1 MSKEKENKYNTSAN
15 PPSGGEG
22 AKDST
27 SKAPPLANGGKGS
40 SATVTGKAFDW
51 QLLKRIMHYVKPYTS
66 VFVIA
71 AFLTIFL
78 AVIALFQPILIQR
91 TLDKYILANDY
102 HGLVFMVE
110 LMIGQL
116 VVQTIAQYYQ
126 TYLTNSLGQSVIR
139 DLRKDVFNHITSL
152 RLKYFDRTPIGMLIT
167 RTVSD
172 LETIADIF
180 SEGLISI
187 MGDMLLVFAVI
198 GYMLWQDWKLA
209 LITLIPMPFLFASTY
224 VFKEAIKS
232 SFQEVRTQV
241 AQLNTFLAE
250 HISGISVIQYFSREE
265 QEMRKFKAVNL
276 KYRDANIR
284 SNWYY
289 SIFFPVVEILFAV
302 CMALLVWYGCKRILN
317 DQQIHAISASEG
329 GITPGLI
336 TSFIVLLNMLFRPI
350 RQLADKFN
358 TLQMGMVGADRIF
371 KVLDTDEVATDD
383 GKLAPSVLEGDIEF
397 KDVWFAYND
406 ENWVLKN
413 INFHIKPGETLALVG
428 ATGAGK
434 SSTINILNRFYDI
447 GKGSVTVD
455 GYDIRE
461 YKVDYLRSKIATVI
475 QDVFLFTDTI
485 GNNIS
490 LNNTQ
495 ITREEIIKAAKDVG
509 AHEFIERLP
518 GGYDYNVME
527 RGATLSAG
535 QAQLIS
541 FIRALVYNPAILVLD
556 EATSSVD
563 TETELLIQ
571 TAINKLMQG
580 RTAIVIA
587 HRLSTIQNADKIIV
601 LDHGEIMESGTHQEL
616 LRIENGYY
624 RKLYDLQFNSAGIAK
639 PI

>member
-1 MSKEKENKYNTSAN
+1 MSE
-15 PPSGGEG
+15 
-22 AKDST
+22 
-27 SKAPPLANGGKGS
+27 
-40 SATVTGKAFDW
+40 VTGKALDW
-51 QLLKRIMHYVKPYTS
+51 KLLKRVMHYVKPYNTTFIIS
-66 VFVIA
+66 
-71 AFLTIFL
+71 AFLTVFL
-78 AVIALFQPILIQR
+78 AASALVQPILMQK
-91 TLDKYILANDY
+91 TLDDYILKDNY
-102 HGLVFMVE
+102 GGLVFMVE
-110 LMIGQL
+110 LMIGML
-116 VVQTIAQYYQ
+116 IIQTIAQYYQ
-126 TYLTNSLGQSVIR
+126 TFLTNSLGQSVIR
-139 DLRKDVFNHITSL
+139 DLRVDIFNHITSL

-187 MGDMLLVFAVI
+187 IGDMLLVIAVI
-198 GYMLWQDWKLA
+198 TYMTVLDWKLA
-209 LITLIPMPFLFASTY
+209 LITLIPMPLLFLSTY

-250 HISGISVIQYFSREE
+250 HISGISIIQVFARED
-265 QEMRKFKAVNL
+265 QEMRKFKAVNK

-289 SIFFPVVEILFAV
+289 SIFFPVVEILFAF
-302 CMALLVWYGCKRILN
+302 CIGLLVWYGCKRILS
-317 DQQIHAISASEG
+317 DQEMRAISASPK
-329 GITPGLI
+329 GITPGVILA
-336 TSFIVLLNMLFRPI
+336 FIVYLNILFRPI

-371 KVLDTDEVATDD
+371 KVLDTDEVAVNT
-383 GKLAPSVLEGDIEF
+383 GKLKPANLSGEIEF
-397 KDVWFAYND
+397 KHVWFAYND

-413 INFHIKPGETLALVG
+413 INFHVMPGKTLALVG

-434 SSTINILNRFYDI
+434 SSTINILNRFYEI
-447 GKGSVTVD
+447 AKGSVLVD
-455 GYDIRE
+455 GHDIRD
-461 YKVDYLRSKIATVI
+461 YDVNYLRSKIATVI

-485 GNNIS
+485 ANNIS
-490 LNNTQ
+490 LNNPD
-495 ITREEIIKAAKDVG
+495 ITREQVIAAAKDVG

-518 GGYDYNVME
+518 GGYDYYVME
-527 RGATLSAG
+527 RGSTLSAG

-541 FIRALVYNPAILVLD
+541 FIRALVYNPTILVLD

-563 TETELLIQ
+563 TETEVLIQ
-571 TAINKLMQG
+571 NAISKLMQG

-601 LDHGEIMESGTHQEL
+601 LDHGEIKEMGTHQQL

-624 RKLYDLQFNSAGIAK
+624 RKLYDLQFNSAGISR
-639 PI
+639 

>member
-1 MSKEKENKYNTSAN
+1 VSNDK
-15 PPSGGEG
+15 
-22 AKDST
+22 KDT
-27 SKAPPLANGGKGS
+27 SKAPPSGGGGG
-40 SATVTGKAFDW
+40 VTGKAFDW
-51 QLLKRIMHYVKPYTS
+51 KLLKRVMHYVKPYNTTFIIS
-66 VFVIA
+66 
-71 AFLTIFL
+71 AFLTVFL
-78 AVIALFQPILIQR
+78 AVSALIQPILIQK
-91 TLDKYILANDY
+91 TLDDYIVVNNY
-102 HGLVFMVE
+102 NGLLFMVE

-116 VVQTIAQYYQ
+116 IIQTVAQYYQ
-126 TYLTNSLGQSVIR
+126 TYLTNALGQSVIR
-139 DLRKDVFNHITSL
+139 DLRIDIFNHITSL

-187 MGDMLLVFAVI
+187 MGDMLLVVAVI
-198 GYMLWQDWKLA
+198 VYMLIQDWKLA

-250 HISGISVIQYFSREE
+250 HISGISIIQNFARED
-265 QEMRKFKAVNL
+265 QEMRKFKTVNL

-289 SIFFPVVEILFAV
+289 SIFFPVVEVLFAV
-302 CMALLVWYGCKRILN
+302 CIGLLVWYGCKRILS
-317 DQQIHAISASEG
+317 DQQLSAITASG
-329 GITPGLI
+329 HVTPGMI
-336 TSFIVLLNMLFRPI
+336 IEFIVLLNILFRPI

-371 KVLDTDEVATDD
+371 KVLDTDEVAVNT
-383 GKLAPSVLEGDIEF
+383 GTLKPARIQGDIEF
-397 KDVWFAYND
+397 NHVWFAYND
-406 ENWVLKN
+406 ENWVLRD

-434 SSTINILNRFYDI
+434 SSTINILNRFYEI
-447 GKGSVTVD
+447 GKGKVSVD
-455 GYDIRE
+455 GVDIHAYD
-461 YKVDYLRSKIATVI
+461 VNYLRSQIATVI

-485 GNNIS
+485 ANNIS
-490 LNNTQ
+490 LNNEV
-495 ITREEIIKAAKDVG
+495 ITREQIIAAAKDVG

-541 FIRALVYNPAILVLD
+541 FIRALVYDPAILVLD

-563 TETELLIQ
+563 TETEILIQ
-571 TAINKLMQG
+571 NAINKLMQG

-601 LDHGEIMESGTHQEL
+601 LDHGEIKEIGTHQEL
-616 LRIENGYY
+616 LRIDDGYY
-624 RKLYDLQFNSAGIAK
+624 RKLYDLQFNSTGIAR
-639 PI
+639 

>member
-1 MSKEKENKYNTSAN
+1 MSDNKEKDPKSET
-15 PPSGGEG
+15 P
-22 AKDST
+22 
-27 SKAPPLANGGKGS
+27 KAPAAPL
-40 SATVTGKAFDW
+40 VTGKAFDW
-51 QLLKRIMHYVKPYTS
+51 HLLKRVMHYVKPYNTAFIIS
-66 VFVIA
+66 
-71 AFLTIFL
+71 AFLTVFL
-78 AVIALFQPILIQR
+78 AVAALAQPILIQK
-91 TLDKYILANDY
+91 TLDKHIMLNDY
-102 HGLVFMVE
+102 NGLLFMVE
-110 LMIGQL
+110 LMIGIL
-116 VVQTIAQYYQ
+116 IIQTVAQYYQ
-126 TYLTNSLGQSVIR
+126 TYLTNALGQSVIR
-139 DLRKDVFNHITSL
+139 DLRIDIFNHITSL

-187 MGDMLLVFAVI
+187 IGDLLLVVAVI
-198 GYMLWQDWKLA
+198 GLMLYQDWKLA
-209 LITLIPMPFLFASTY
+209 LITMIPMPFLLASTY

-250 HISGISVIQYFSREE
+250 HISGISIIQNFAREE

-289 SIFFPVVEILFAV
+289 SIFFPVVEILFAI
-302 CMALLVWYGCKRILN
+302 CMGLLVWYGCKRILS
-317 DQQIHAISASEG
+317 DEQIVQLSASKQ
-329 GITPGLI
+329 GITPGVI
-336 TSFIVLLNMLFRPI
+336 TGFILLLTMLFRPI

-371 KVLDTDEVATDD
+371 KVLDTNEVAANPGTLKPTRLN
-383 GKLAPSVLEGDIEF
+383 GEIEF
-397 KDVWFAYND
+397 KNVWFAYND
-406 ENWVLKN
+406 ENWVLKD

-434 SSTINILNRFYDI
+434 SSTINILNRFYEI
-447 GKGSVTVD
+447 GKGEVKVD
-455 GYDIRE
+455 GHNLMDYD
-461 YKVDYLRSKIATVI
+461 VNYLRAQIATVI

-485 GNNIS
+485 ANNIS
-490 LNNTQ
+490 LNNEQ
-495 ITREEIIKAAKDVG
+495 ITREQIIAAAKDVG

-563 TETELLIQ
+563 TETEILIQ
-571 TAINKLMQG
+571 NAINKLMQG

-601 LDHGEIMESGTHQEL
+601 LDHGEIKEMGTHQEL
-616 LRIENGYY
+616 LRIDHGYY
-624 RKLYDLQFNSAGIAK
+624 RKLYDLQFNSTGISR
-639 PI
+639 

>member
-1 MSKEKENKYNTSAN
+1 MSKEETKSNSKT
-15 PPSGGEG
+15 PPSGG
-22 AKDST
+22 
-27 SKAPPLANGGKGS
+27 GG
-40 SATVTGKAFDW
+40 VTGKALDW
-51 QLLKRIMHYVKPYTS
+51 KLLGRVMHYVKPYKVT
-66 VFVIA
+66 FVVA
-71 AFLTIFL
+71 GFLTIFL
-78 AVIALFQPILIQR
+78 AASALVQPILIQK
-91 TLDKYILANDY
+91 TLDDYILKDNY
-102 HGLVFMVE
+102 NGLVFMIE
-110 LMIGQL
+110 LMLGQL
-116 VVQTIAQYYQ
+116 FIQTIAQYYQ
-126 TYLTNSLGQSVIR
+126 TYLTNKLGQSVIR
-139 DLRKDVFNHITSL
+139 DLRIDIFNHIISL

-187 MGDMLLVFAVI
+187 MGDMLLVIAVI
-198 GYMLWQDWKLA
+198 AYMIVEDWKLA
-209 LITLIPMPFLFASTY
+209 LITLIPMPFLFLSTY

-250 HISGISVIQYFSREE
+250 HISGISIIQYFARED
-265 QEMRKFKAVNL
+265 QEMRKFKAVNT

-302 CMALLVWYGCKRILN
+302 CIGLLVWYGCKRILS
-317 DQQIHAISASEG
+317 DQEMASLSASRK
-329 GITPGLI
+329 GITPGVI
-336 TSFIVLLNMLFRPI
+336 TGFIVLLNILFRPI

-371 KVLDTDEVATDD
+371 KVLDTDEVAVNT
-383 GKLAPSVLEGDIEF
+383 GKLKPAKLSGEIEF

-406 ENWVLKN
+406 ENWVLKD
-413 INFHIKPGETLALVG
+413 INFHLKPGNTLALVG

-434 SSTINILNRFYDI
+434 SSTINILNRFYEI
-447 GKGSVTVD
+447 GKGEVKVD
-455 GYDIRE
+455 GVDIRE
-461 YKVDYLRSKIATVI
+461 YDVNYLRSQIATVI

-485 GNNIS
+485 ANNIS
-490 LNNTQ
+490 LNNEA
-495 ITREEIIKAAKDVG
+495 ITRGQIISAAKDVG

-527 RGATLSAG
+527 RGSTLSAG

-563 TETELLIQ
+563 TETEILIQ
-571 TAINKLMQG
+571 NAISKLMQG

-601 LDHGEIMESGTHQEL
+601 LDHGEIKEIGTHQEL
-616 LRIENGYY
+616 LRIERGFY
-624 RKLYDLQFNSAGIAK
+624 RKLYDLQFNSAGIRRD
-639 PI
+639 

>member
-1 MSKEKENKYNTSAN
+1 MAE
-15 PPSGGEG
+15 
-22 AKDST
+22 
-27 SKAPPLANGGKGS
+27 
-40 SATVTGKAFDW
+40 VTGKALDW
-51 QLLKRIMHYVKPYTS
+51 KLLGRVMYYVKPYKLT
-66 VFVIA
+66 FVIA

-78 AVIALFQPILIQR
+78 AANALLQPILIQK
-91 TLDKYILANDY
+91 TLDNYILKDDY
-102 HGLVFMVE
+102 NGLVFMVG
-110 LMIGQL
+110 LMILQL
-116 VVQTIAQYYQ
+116 VIQTVAQYYQ

-139 DLRKDVFNHITSL
+139 DLRKDIFNHITSL

-187 MGDMLLVFAVI
+187 MGDLLLVIAVI
-198 GYMLWQDWKLA
+198 GWMLHEDWKLA
-209 LITLIPMPFLFASTY
+209 LITLIPMPFLLMSTY

-241 AQLNTFLAE
+241 AHLNTFLAE
-250 HISGISVIQYFSREE
+250 HISGISVIQLFARED
-265 QEMRKFKAVNL
+265 QEMRKFKAVNA

-302 CMALLVWYGCKRILN
+302 CVGLLVWYGCKRILSDKELLN
-317 DQQIHAISASEG
+317 ITANSK
-329 GITPGLI
+329 GITPGVI
-336 TSFIVLLNMLFRPI
+336 TGFIVLLNMLFRPI

-371 KVLDTDEVATDD
+371 KVLDTDEVAPNG
-383 GKLAPSVLEGDIEF
+383 GKLHPADLHGEIEF

-406 ENWVLKN
+406 ENWVLKD
-413 INFHIKPGETLALVG
+413 INFKLEPGKTLALVG

-434 SSTINILNRFYDI
+434 SSTINILNRFYEI
-447 GKGSVTVD
+447 AKGSVTLD
-455 GYDIRE
+455 GHDIRE
-461 YKVDYLRSKIATVI
+461 YDVSYLRSHIATVI
-475 QDVFLFTDTI
+475 QDVFLFSDTI
-485 GNNIS
+485 ANNIS
-490 LNNTQ
+490 LNNIE
-495 ITREEIIKAAKDVG
+495 ITREEIISAAKDVG

-527 RGATLSAG
+527 RGSTLSAG

-541 FIRALVYNPAILVLD
+541 FIRALVYNPTILVLD

-563 TETELLIQ
+563 TETEILIQ
-571 TAINKLMQG
+571 NAISKLMQG

-601 LDHGEIMESGTHQEL
+601 LDHGEIKEIGTHQEL
-616 LRIENGYY
+616 LRIEGGYY
-624 RKLYDLQFNSAGIAK
+624 RKLYDLQFNSAGIVK
-639 PI
+639 

>member
-1 MSKEKENKYNTSAN
+1 VSDDKEKDPKKDTSKV
-15 PPSGGEG
+15 PPSGG
-22 AKDST
+22 
-27 SKAPPLANGGKGS
+27 
-40 SATVTGKAFDW
+40 VTGKAFDW
-51 QLLKRIMHYVKPYTS
+51 KLLKRVMHYVKPYNTT
-66 VFVIA
+66 FVVS
-71 AFLTIFL
+71 AFLTVFL
-78 AVIALFQPILIQR
+78 AVSALAQPILIKQ
-91 TLDKYILANDY
+91 TLDDHIMLNDY
-102 HGLVFMVE
+102 DGLLFMVE
-110 LMIGQL
+110 LMIGL
-116 VVQTIAQYYQ
+116 LIIQTVAQYYQ
-126 TYLTNSLGQSVIR
+126 TYLTNALGQSVIR
-139 DLRKDVFNHITSL
+139 DLRIDIFNHITSL

-187 MGDMLLVFAVI
+187 IGDLLLVFAVI
-198 GYMLWQDWKLA
+198 IYMLVQDWKLA

-241 AQLNTFLAE
+241 AHLNTFLAE
-250 HISGISVIQYFSREE
+250 HISGISIIQNFAREE

-289 SIFFPVVEILFAV
+289 SIFFPVVEILFAL
-302 CMALLVWYGCKRILN
+302 CMGLLVWYGCKRILS
-317 DQQIHAISASEG
+317 DQQLASLSASNKS
-329 GITPGLI
+329 ITPGVI
-336 TSFIVLLNMLFRPI
+336 TEFILLLNILFRPI

-371 KVLDTDEVATDD
+371 KVLDTDEVAVNNGTLRPERLQ
-383 GKLAPSVLEGDIEF
+383 GEIAF
-397 KDVWFAYND
+397 KNVWFAYND

-413 INFHIKPGETLALVG
+413 INFHVKPGETLALVG

-434 SSTINILNRFYDI
+434 SSTINILNRFYEI
-447 GKGSVTVD
+447 GKGEVEVD
-455 GYDIRE
+455 GVNIMKYD
-461 YKVDYLRSKIATVI
+461 VNYLRSQIATVI

-485 GNNIS
+485 SNNIS
-490 LNNTQ
+490 LNNEG
-495 ITREEIIKAAKDVG
+495 ITREQIIGAAKDVG
-509 AHEFIERLP
+509 AHDFIERLP

-541 FIRALVYNPAILVLD
+541 FIRALVYDPAILVLD

-563 TETELLIQ
+563 TETEILIQ
-571 TAINKLMQG
+571 NAINKLMQG

-601 LDHGEIMESGTHQEL
+601 LDHGEIKEMGTHQEL
-616 LRIENGYY
+616 LRIDHGYY
-624 RKLYDLQFNSAGIAK
+624 RKLYDLQFNSTGIAR
-639 PI
+639 